1 MTEPY
6 RKIWLQVEPGG
17 ERPEHADLW
26 DLAETTWC
34 QHRLNDGDIEYIRAD
49 LIKPMFSREQ
59 ALEIERLEAIIV
71 AKDQRIAELEA
82 QINREKYRV
91 RANRARKR

>member
-1 MTEPY
+1 
-6 RKIWLQVEPGG
+6 
-17 ERPEHADLW
+17 
-26 DLAETTWC
+26 
-34 QHRLNDGDIEYIRAD
+34 LNDGDIEYIRAD

-82 QINREKYRV
+82 QINREKYRG
-91 RANRARKR
+91 